1 MLTSQIEETIMRMIA
16 SGPVNIREIA
26 AELYKARKLGSIDEC
41 VYYVRRFAFIHRRL
55 GVSSGFCVK
64 YTRTGKTEA
73 ISLSR

>member
-1 MLTSQIEETIMRMIA
+1 MNIDGLIFGAIA
-16 SGPVNIREIA
+16 NGPVNIREIA

-64 YTRTGKTEA
+64 YTRTGKTEV